1 MEFQAVNKNYFMTE
15 NQACAGKQKNSDSD
29 NKKAPVSRSL
39 SNLTM
44 NVKNQRHL
52 YMNEHFFFRFTHFI

>member
-15 NQACAGKQKNSDSD
+15 NQARAGKQKNSNSD

-52 YMNEHFFFRFTHFI
+52 IIYE